1 MHTIEEKAT
10 AFVRLLQIMDELREK
25 CPWDKKQTFE
35 SLRPNTI
42 EETFELADAL
52 LKGNMKEISKE
63 LGDVLLHVIF
73 YAKIGSETNDF
84 DIHDVCENLS
94 NKLVYRHPH
103 VFGNH
108 DGVENANQV
117 TQLWEQI
124 KQTEKDGNKSVLSG
138 VPNALPSL
146 IKAYRV
152 QDKARGV
159 GFDWEERSDVW
170 KKVKEEISEFEQ
182 EVENMDADKA
192 EAEFGDL
199 MFSLINAA
207 RLYKI
212 NPDNALERTNQK
224 FISRFNYLEEK
235 TLKQGKALKS
245 ITLEEM
251 DKIWDE
257 AKQLEKENNNS

>member
-1 MHTIEEKAT
+1 MHTREEKVA
-10 AFVRLLQIMDELREK
+10 AFGRLLDILDELRVK
-25 CPWDKKQTFE
+25 CPWDRKQTFE

-52 LKGNMKEISKE
+52 LQRNKKEICKE

-73 YAKIGSETNDF
+73 YAKIGSETQDF
-84 DIHDVCENLS
+84 DIYDVCENLS

-103 VFGNH
+103 VFGGH
-108 DGVENANQV
+108 EGVENAQQV
-117 TQLWEQI
+117 TKLWEQI
-124 KQTEKDGNKSVLSG
+124 KQTETDGNKTVLSG
-138 VPNALPSL
+138 VPASLPSL
-146 IKAYRV
+146 IKAYRI

-159 GFDWEERSDVW
+159 GFDWKDRSDIW
-170 KKVKEEISEFEQ
+170 EKVKEEITEFEH
-182 EVENMDADKA
+182 EVEQMDADKA

-224 FISRFNYLEEK
+224 FIRRFNYLEQK
-235 TLKQGKALKS
+235 TLKQGINLASL
-245 ITLEEM
+245 TLEEM
-251 DKIWDE
+251 DDIWNE
-257 AKQLEKENNNS
+257 AKLLEKQ

>member
-52 LKGNMKEISKE
+52 LKGNTKEISKE

-103 VFGNH
+103 VFKNI
-108 DGVENANQV
+108 DIDMNNFDKNDF
-117 TQLWEQI
+117 LEQFQYI
-124 KQTEKDGNKSVLSG
+124 
-138 VPNALPSL
+138 SL
-146 IKAYRV
+146 
-152 QDKARGV
+152 
-159 GFDWEERSDVW
+159 
-170 KKVKEEISEFEQ
+170 
-182 EVENMDADKA
+182 
-192 EAEFGDL
+192 
-199 MFSLINAA
+199 
-207 RLYKI
+207 RL
-212 NPDNALERTNQK
+212 
-224 FISRFNYLEEK
+224 
-235 TLKQGKALKS
+235 
-245 ITLEEM
+245 
-251 DKIWDE
+251 
-257 AKQLEKENNNS
+257 

>member
-1 MHTIEEKAT
+1 MHTKEEKVA
-10 AFVRLLQIMDELREK
+10 AFGRLLDILDELRVK
-25 CPWDKKQTFE
+25 CPWDRKQTFE

-42 EETFELADAL
+42 EETFELAEAL
-52 LKGNMKEISKE
+52 LKGDKKEISKE

-103 VFGNH
+103 VFGEQK
-108 DGVENANQV
+108 GVDDAGEV
-117 TQLWEQI
+117 IKLWEQI

-138 VPNALPSL
+138 VPNSLPSL
-146 IKAYRV
+146 IKAYRI

-159 GFDWEERSDVW
+159 GFDWQERSDVW
-170 KKVKEEISEFEQ
+170 KKVKEEIAEFEQ
-182 EVENMDADKA
+182 EVENMDVDKA

-235 TLKQGKALKS
+235 TLKQGRDLKNM
-245 ITLEEM
+245 TLEEM
-251 DKIWDE
+251 DEFWEE
-257 AKQLEKENNNS
+257 AKRVLKEKN

>member
-1 MHTIEEKAT
+1 MHTKEEKVA
-10 AFVRLLQIMDELREK
+10 AFGRLLDILDELRVK
-25 CPWDKKQTFE
+25 CPWDRKQTFE
-35 SLRPNTI
+35 SLRPNTM
-42 EETFELADAL
+42 EETFELAEAL
-52 LKGNMKEISKE
+52 LKGDKKEISKE

-103 VFGNH
+103 VFGEQK
-108 DGVENANQV
+108 GVEDAGEV
-117 TQLWEQI
+117 IKLWEQI

-138 VPNALPSL
+138 VPNSLPSL
-146 IKAYRV
+146 IKAYRI

-159 GFDWEERSDVW
+159 GVDWQERSDVW
-170 KKVKEEISEFEQ
+170 KKVKEEIAEFEQ
-182 EVENMDADKA
+182 EVENMDVNKA

-199 MFSLINAA
+199 MFSIINAA

-235 TLKQGKALKS
+235 TLKQGRDLKNM
-245 ITLEEM
+245 TLEEM
-251 DKIWDE
+251 DEIWEE
-257 AKQLEKENNNS
+257 AKRVLKEKN